1 MPFSSRVRLFSVAFA
16 LAWGATW
23 ANHARAQCPPPPGAE
38 ADVSLTAPQAAPAD
52 GRPAISGVYPNPVVG
67 SNLNQWL
74 TLRGSGFDE
83 AFNVR
88 LVTDSVD
95 AQITNPERLRF
106 LNPEQVQVCAAFG
119 ADAAQWQVQVVHP
132 GDVRSELYP
141 FAVEAPL
148 PVIEELRRE
157 QRADTSWV
165 VVMGHT
171 LTPYS
176 VILWDGAEQPTD
188 PIWSSKNRNAYT
200 HGLRARLPVTDV
212 VEADGIEVRV
222 FTPGPGGGLSAPRY
236 LLKTTKAFYETLPFQ
251 LGTPLGFA
259 LLGFAAYRLR
269 LRRMRRKLRKEAA
282 QQREADLVRL
292 VDERTRDLQAEQQ
305 RTRAQADQLA
315 EQAAGLRE
323 ADELKSRFVAHVSH
337 EFRTPLTLILGPVQD
352 LLDGGI
358 GEENARE
365 KLETV
370 RRNARRLARLAN
382 GLLDLAKLEAGAT
395 KLNRSHGEL
404 VRFTEEVV
412 RAFAPLAERRGLALL
427 FKPEVE
433 RLPCSFD
440 ADKLAT
446 VLSNLVANALKFTPE
461 GGTVRVT
468 VGDGDKGAEIRVRD
482 TGIGIPENK
491 LPHVFDRFYQVRGT
505 ARQEHEGTG
514 LGLALAKELVEL
526 HGGTLEAA
534 SEGEPG
540 FGTEFRV
547 MLPKLPWKD
556 DDEMQAHGWP
566 RTAGDELPAPWD
578 AHGLHLEAAALP
590 HVYGPPEP
598 DVPTSDA
605 PTASLAPDA
614 GSDAPTVLI
623 AEDNAD
629 VRAYLCTHLTPS
641 YHLLEAANGTEALER
656 AQTHQPDL
664 VLSDV
669 MMPEMDGIELCRRLR
684 ASDTLRDIPVIL
696 LTAKAGEA
704 SHVDGLRLGAD
715 DYIEK
720 PFSIDVLKARI
731 EGLLATRRALRAQYR
746 REVVVLPRAVT
757 ASSADEAFLENVQD
771 VVEQHLGWSGFTADV
786 FAREVGLSKS
796 QLGRK
801 LRALT
806 GTSPAAFVRTFR
818 LQRAAQM
825 LARKTGTV
833 AEVAYAVGF
842 NDVDHFRKL
851 FKKKFGVSPSQYGAG
866 GA

>member
-1 MPFSSRVRLFSVAFA
+1 MPFSRVRLFSVAFA

-23 ANHARAQCPPPPGAE
+23 ARHAQARCPPLPDAE
-38 ADVSLTAPQAAPAD
+38 ADITLTRPQAAPAD
-52 GRPAISGVYPNPVVG
+52 GRPAISDVRPNPVVG
-67 SNLNQWL
+67 SNHSQWL

-83 AFNVR
+83 GFSVR
-88 LVTDSVD
+88 LMTDSVD
-95 AQITNPERLRF
+95 VQVTNPERLRF
-106 LNPEQVQVCAAFG
+106 LSSEQVQVCAAFG

-132 GDVRSELYP
+132 GDVRSELHP

-212 VEADGIEVRV
+212 MDADGIEVRV
-222 FTPGPGGGLSAPRY
+222 FTPGPGGGLSEPRF
-236 LLKTTKAFYETLPFQ
+236 LLNTKKVFYETLPFQ
-251 LGTPLGFA
+251 LGSLFGLA
-259 LLGFAAYRLR
+259 LLGLVAYHFRI
-269 LRRMRRKLRKEAA
+269 RRMRRRLREEAA
-282 QQREADLVRL
+282 RQREEDLIHL
-292 VDERTRDLQAEQQ
+292 VDERTRNLQAEQQ
-305 RTRAQADQLA
+305 RTKAQADQLA
-315 EQAAGLRE
+315 EQAVRLRE
-323 ADELKSRFVAHVSH
+323 ADGLKSRFVAHVSH
-337 EFRTPLTLILGPVQD
+337 EFRTPLTMILGPVQD

-395 KLNRSHGEL
+395 KLNRSPGEL

-482 TGIGIPENK
+482 TGIGIPKAK

-556 DDEMQAHGWP
+556 DGEMQAQGWP
-566 RTAGDELPAPWD
+566 GVSGDELPAPWD
-578 AHGLHLEAAALP
+578 PHGLHLEAAALP
-590 HVYGPPEP
+590 DVYGPPEP
-598 DVPTSDA
+598 DLPATDR
-605 PTASLAPDA
+605 PP
-614 GSDAPTVLI
+614 SDAPTVLI

-629 VRAYLCTHLTPS
+629 VQAYLRTHLAPT
-641 YHLLEAANGTEALER
+641 YHLLEAANGAEALAR
-656 AQTHQPDL
+656 ARTHRPDL

-669 MMPEMDGIELCRRLR
+669 MMPEMGGTELCR
-684 ASDTLRDIPVIL
+684 AIKADAALRDIPIIL

-704 SHVDGLRLGAD
+704 SRIDGLRLGAD

-720 PFSIDVLKARI
+720 PFSVEALKARI
-731 EGLLATRRALRAQYR
+731 DNLLATRRALRLQFSQ
-746 REVVVLPRAVT
+746 EVVVQPSAIT
-757 ASSADEAFLENVQD
+757 APSADEAFLKNVQD
-771 VVEQHLGWSGFTADV
+771 VVERHLGWSGFTADV
-786 FAREVGLSKS
+786 FAREAGLSKS

-806 GTSPAAFVRTFR
+806 GTSPAAFVRAFR

-825 LARKTGTV
+825 LARRVGTV

-842 NDVDHFRKL
+842 NDVDHFGKL
-851 FKKKFGVSPSQYGAG
+851 FKKKFGVSPSQYAADGA
-866 GA
+866 